1 MNCVGTN
8 WNAIAAIGTC
18 AGALASFLTILF
30 AVLSNKK
37 SNKLMNNQISAMMK
51 QLEYLSNQNY
61 IAQSALEESK
71 KQTELAKK
79 EFDTSFAELMKN
91 RYNSPEIKIKSM
103 DKLNEN
109 IELQNRL
116 IGLICKHYQC
126 IDKKEDMEE
135 NNNAD

>member
-1 MNCVGTN
+1 MGCLEIN

-18 AGALASFLTILF
+18 AGAFASFLTILF

-37 SNKLMNNQISAMMK
+37 SNKLMNSQISAMME
-51 QLEYLSNQNY
+51 QLKYLSNQNH

-79 EFDTSFAELMKN
+79 EFETSFAELMRN
-91 RYNSPEIKIKSM
+91 RNNIPEIKINSM
-103 DKLNEN
+103 DQLNKN

-116 IGLICKHYQC
+116 LGIICKHY
-126 IDKKEDMEE
+126 KNKEKIEHTE
-135 NNNAD
+135 VNNNAD

>member
-1 MNCVGTN
+1 MNCLEIN
-8 WNAIAAIGTC
+8 WNALAAIGTC
-18 AGALASFLTILF
+18 AGAFASFLTILF
-30 AVLSNKK
+30 AVLSNRK

-51 QLEYLSNQNY
+51 QLNYLSNQNH

-79 EFDTSFAELMKN
+79 EFETSFAELMKN
-91 RYNSPEIKIKSM
+91 RYNSPEIKIKFM
-103 DKLNEN
+103 DKLNKN

-116 IGLICKHYQC
+116 IGIICKHYKSE
-126 IDKKEDMEE
+126 DKIEHAEV